1 LNSVSLFSN
10 FEHLKSSNFECKSKL
25 RVPFC
30 VTGSYVRIPA
40 SATPEIVE
48 IVPEAQ
54 HASEP
59 SIISSVSGMK
69 QQALIGGLC
78 NAITSVM
85 QQQQLSE

>member
-1 LNSVSLFSN
+1 M
-10 FEHLKSSNFECKSKL
+10 
-25 RVPFC
+25 
-30 VTGSYVRIPA
+30 RI
-40 SATPEIVE
+40 TPEIVE

-78 NAITSVM
+78 NVITSVM
-85 QQQQLSE
+85 QQQQLSA